1 MMSFK
6 GFRHTSVENRLL
18 LRAHDGRG
26 LDKQQLKSQFTDRQR
41 RRLSGKPLRDHLA
54 DI

>member
-1 MMSFK
+1 MSFTEY
-6 GFRHTSVENRLL
+6 RHTSGENRLL

-41 RRLSGKPLRDHLA
+41 RRLNDKPLRDPLA